1 MSPPS
6 DTRRWER
13 CHALRGGPAVELG
26 EGVARSRR
34 LMVLVF
40 QVAVIG
46 LLAAR
51 GYPIPRLL
59 FHGGVALFYLAVCRY
74 PTASSSTRAAKIR
87 VLLGALLSYGAW
99 MANTGGL
106 ASPLIALGVGI
117 LSPAALVLET
127 RRARLLFAGAA
138 LGLLVA
144 LAFLSLTPMGA
155 LLAPLAPRDGRAS
168 PQYLVIAG
176 ASVVITARLVSLF
189 WARMTADYDRV
200 AVELGTR
207 REELCSE
214 SEDRTREIEGAAAR
228 LAHELK
234 NPLASI
240 KCLSTHMARGHLD
253 PKTAQ
258 RLAVV
263 AEEADR
269 LTAIVDGFLSLSRG
283 LGELT
288 VVSTRPFE
296 IARELKLLLDI
307 RAREAGVT
315 LEVAGSPE
323 AEVHADSR
331 KIRRVL
337 FHLVV
342 NAVQASTSGQTVTI
356 DVGPAC
362 PVTGKTSIK
371 VIDHGEGMSPE
382 VLERVKRPY
391 YTTREGG
398 TGLGI
403 AVARALV
410 EQHGGQLVFASTP
423 GRGTAVTIELPRSPP
438 PGEMLLDNLRGRPE
452 AH

>member
-1 MSPPS
+1 
-6 DTRRWER
+6 
-13 CHALRGGPAVELG
+13 
-26 EGVARSRR
+26 
-34 LMVLVF
+34 MVLIF

-51 GYPIPRLL
+51 GYPVGRLL
-59 FHGGVALFYLAVCRY
+59 FHGAVCVFYLAVCRY
-74 PTASSSTRAAKIR
+74 PGGLATRGDKVR
-87 VLLGALLSYGAW
+87 VLLGGLLSYGAW

-106 ASPLIALGVGI
+106 ASPLLALGVGI
-117 LSPAALVLET
+117 LSSPAALVLET
-127 RRARLLFAGAA
+127 RRARQLFAGAA
-138 LGLLVA
+138 LGVLVA
-144 LAFLSLTPMGA
+144 LAFLSLTPVGA
-155 LLAPLAPRDGRAS
+155 LVAPLAPRDGHTS
-168 PQYLVIAG
+168 PQYLVIA
-176 ASVVITARLVSLF
+176 ATSVVITARLVSLF
-189 WARMTADYDRV
+189 WSRMTADYDRV

-228 LAHELK
+228 LAHEMK

-240 KCLSTHMARGHLD
+240 KCLSAHMARGQLD
-253 PKTAQ
+253 PKTTE

-283 LGELT
+283 LGDLT

-307 RAREAGVT
+307 RAREAGVA
-315 LEVAGSPE
+315 LEVAGNPE

-342 NAVQASTSGQTVTI
+342 NAVQASAPGQSVTI
-356 DVGPAC
+356 DIGPAC
-362 PVTGKTSIK
+362 KVTGKTWIK
-371 VIDHGEGMSPE
+371 VVDQGEGMSPE

-410 EQHGGQLVFASTP
+410 EQHGGQLTFASTP
-423 GRGTAVTIELPRSPP
+423 GRGTTVTIELPRSPP
-438 PGEMLLDNLRGRPE
+438 PGDMLLDTLRGRPE

>member
-13 CHALRGGPAVELG
+13 CHALRGGPAIELA
-26 EGVARSRR
+26 EGVAQSRR

-51 GYPIPRLL
+51 GYPVPRLL
-59 FHGGVALFYLAVCRY
+59 IHGAVCLFYLGVCRY
-74 PTASSSTRAAKIR
+74 PTGPATRGDKVR
-87 VLLGALLSYGAW
+87 VLLSGLLAYGVW

-106 ASPLIALGVGI
+106 ASPLLALGVGI

-127 RRARLLFAGAA
+127 RRARGLFAAAA

-144 LAFLSLTPMGA
+144 LAFLSRTPVGA
-155 LLAPLAPRDGRAS
+155 LLSPLAPRDGYAS
-168 PQYLVIAG
+168 TQYLLIAA

-189 WARMTADYDRV
+189 WTRMTADYDRV

-240 KCLSTHMARGHLD
+240 KCLSAHMARGQLD

-269 LTAIVDGFLSLSRG
+269 LTAIVDSFLSLSRG

-288 VVSTRPFE
+288 VVSTRPHE

-315 LEVAGSPE
+315 LEVAGSPD

-342 NAVQASTSGQTVTI
+342 NAVQASAAGQTVTI

-362 PVTGKTSIK
+362 PVTGKTWIK
-371 VIDHGEGMSPE
+371 VIDQGEGMSPE

-410 EQHGGQLVFASTP
+410 EQHGGQLAFASTP
-423 GRGTAVTIELPRSPP
+423 GRGTTVTIELPRSPP
-438 PGEMLLDNLRGRPE
+438 PGDMLLDTLR

>member
-13 CHALRGGPAVELG
+13 CHALRGGPPGELA
-26 EGVARSRR
+26 EGIAQSRR
-34 LMVLVF
+34 LIVLVF

-51 GYPIPRLL
+51 GYPGPRLL
-59 FHGGVALFYLAVCRY
+59 VHGAVCLLYLAFCRY
-74 PTASSSTRAAKIR
+74 PTAPASRAEKLR
-87 VLLGALLSYGAW
+87 VLLGGLLCYGAW
-99 MANTGGL
+99 LANTGGL
-106 ASPLIALGVGI
+106 CSPLIPLGVGL
-117 LSPAALVLET
+117 LSPVTLVLDS
-127 RRARLLFAGAA
+127 RRARWLFAGAA
-138 LGLLVA
+138 VGVLVA
-144 LAFLSLTPMGA
+144 LAFLSLTPAGA
-155 LLAPLAPRDGRAS
+155 LVAPLAPRDGRPS
-168 PQYLVIAG
+168 PQYLVIALT
-176 ASVVITARLVSLF
+176 SVLITARLVSLF
-189 WARMTADYDRV
+189 WSRMTADYDRV

-240 KCLSTHMARGHLD
+240 KCLSAHMARGQLD

-315 LEVAGSPE
+315 LEVAGSPD

-342 NAVQASTSGQTVTI
+342 NAVQASAAGQTVTI

-362 PVTGKTSIK
+362 PVTGKTWIK
-371 VIDHGEGMSPE
+371 VIDHGEGMTPE

-410 EQHGGQLVFASTP
+410 EQHGGRLAFASTP
-423 GRGTAVTIELPRSPP
+423 GRGTTVTIELPRSPP
-438 PGEMLLDNLRGRPE
+438 PGDMLLDTLRGRPE